1 MSKRRSASIAS
12 ARPPGHAGDAATP
25 HDPASDRAA
34 IALWAVLV
42 ALAATRAALGVGS
55 GTWLWSLILHRFLS
69 PVLGWGLW
77 LVAALALVPP
87 LARRVTPLLARW
99 GDAIARQPVGST
111 VAWALGAA
119 VLAWLM
125 PDRVRF
131 VGDFL
136 LRQGT
141 VEVVEQPGVLFP
153 QALPLDVFLHYTLPL
168 KLIAAHLL
176 SANGAARALG
186 AAEAGALGA
195 LAAAFARSL
204 DLRGG

>member
-1 MSKRRSASIAS
+1 MPKRRPESVATGATRAPRQ
-12 ARPPGHAGDAATP
+12 AREAATP

-87 LARRVTPLLARW
+87 LARRVTPRLARW
-99 GDAIARQPVGST
+99 GDAITRHPMGAT

-119 VLAWLM
+119 ALAWLL

-136 LRQGT
+136 LRQRT

-153 QALPLDVFLHYTLPL
+153 QALPLD
-168 KLIAAHLL
+168 
-176 SANGAARALG
+176 
-186 AAEAGALGA
+186 
-195 LAAAFARSL
+195 
-204 DLRGG
+204 